1 MLSAVVSPHPQEYT
15 VVMITEAGAESPPEA
30 EPARRLPAALTMR
43 HLLGFRL
50 FDL

>member
-15 VVMITEAGAESPPEA
+15 VVMIAEAGAERPPEA
-30 EPARRLPAALTMR
+30 APRRLPAALTMR